1 MDCFRICKEH
11 PTKKWNKVSVQ
22 RLLKRFQE
30 HGSMDRRPGS
40 GRPRTSTTAENEQ
53 IVEELIFSQED
64 RPGTHSSPREIE
76 KHTGIDRSAVRR
88 MVKRKGLSGW
98 RLPEWMIAP
107 LHTVQTLCKICWRK
121 NLANVSL
128 RVMNGPLHHLTVIPL
143 ITIFGTRLNWKF
155 KVTGSIKYSKMKM
168 S

>member
-1 MDCFRICKEH
+1 MVFSSEEKAIIKNDFLEKRWTAYRICKEH

-30 HGSMDRRPGS
+30 HGSMDRRSGS
-40 GRPRTSTTAENEQ
+40 GRLRTSTTAENEQ

-88 MVKRKGLSGW
+88 MVKGKDINSLSG
-98 RLPEWMIAP
+98 
-107 LHTVQTLCKICWRK
+107 
-121 NLANVSL
+121 
-128 RVMNGPLHHLTVIPL
+128 
-143 ITIFGTRLNWKF
+143 
-155 KVTGSIKYSKMKM
+155 
-168 S
+168 